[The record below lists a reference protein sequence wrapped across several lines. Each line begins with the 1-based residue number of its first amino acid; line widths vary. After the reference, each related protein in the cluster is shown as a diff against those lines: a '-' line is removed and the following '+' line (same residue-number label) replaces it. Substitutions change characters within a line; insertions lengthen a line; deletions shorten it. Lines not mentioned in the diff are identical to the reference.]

1 MSTLDKV
8 IDTFKLS
15 GTENGKIEVATI
27 KEPYGEGSES
37 VASIGIFLNSDP
49 DTLNPN
55 WKVHIP
61 KSNIDAVIEALKK
74 AKEEL

>member
-1 MSTLDKV
+1 MSTLEKV
-8 IDTFKLS
+8 IDNLKLS
-15 GTENGKIEVATI
+15 GTDNGKIEIATV
-27 KEPYGEGSES
+27 KEPYGKGSES
-37 VASIGIFLNSDP
+37 VASVGIFLNSNP
-49 DTLNPN
+49 GTVEPN

>member
-1 MSTLDKV
+1 MSILGKV
-8 IDTFKLS
+8 IDSFKFS
-15 GTENGKIEVATI
+15 GSEHGKIEVAII
-27 KEPYGEGSES
+27 KEPYGKGSES
-37 VASIGIFLNSDP
+37 VASIGVFLNSNP
-49 DTLNPN
+49 ETLNPN